1 MADNA
6 GQVHERSYSVQ
17 QSHLQLTRTRI
28 YNTQFWLLCASS
40 LLFFA
45 SFNMLIP
52 DLPGYLTSLGG
63 PEYKGLIISLFTIT
77 AMISRP
83 FSGKLADTVGR
94 VPVMMVGSLVCFVCS
109 LLYPLFTSVMG
120 FLLLRL
126 IHGFSTGFKP
136 TGQAAYLSDII
147 PAERRGE
154 AMGLLGTASSI
165 GMAGGPAVGGMLTN
179 QFGHNVMFY
188 CSAAFA
194 LLSAIILVRI
204 KETVNEKQPFSGK
217 LLTVDRRD
225 LFERRVLA
233 PSVVMLLLVYSYGTV
248 FTLIPDFGEHVG
260 IRNKGLLFTY
270 MTIASLMVRLIGGKA
285 SDTWGRKPVL
295 RVCSVFILIAML
307 VIAFAD
313 SRLQLTLG
321 VSLYGLAQG
330 ASSPTLLA
338 WATDLSDPNSKGRGV
353 ASVYIFME
361 FGIGFGAFA
370 SGLIYAND
378 PSRFMLSF
386 TICAALATLALVYLL
401 AYKTSS
407 RPVQD

>member
-1 MADNA
+1 M
-6 GQVHERSYSVQ
+6 
-17 QSHLQLTRTRI
+17 
-28 YNTQFWLLCASS
+28 
-40 LLFFA
+40 FFA

-77 AMISRP
+77 AMVSRP

-94 VPVMMVGSLVCFVCS
+94 VPVMMVGSLVCFLCS

-136 TGQAAYLSDII
+136 TGQAAYLSDVI

-165 GMAGGPAVGGMLTN
+165 GMAGGPAVGGLISN
-179 QFGHNVMFY
+179 HFGLDMMFY
-188 CSAAFA
+188 CSSAFA
-194 LLSAIILVRI
+194 LLSAVIIAGI
-204 KETVNEKQPFSGK
+204 KETLTTRQRFSAGILKVN
-217 LLTVDRRD
+217 RAD
-225 LFERRVLA
+225 LFEARVLA
-233 PSVVMLLLVYSYGTV
+233 PCIVMLLLVYCYGAV
-248 FTLIPDFGEHVG
+248 LTLIPDFGEYVG
-260 IRNKGLLFTY
+260 IRNKGLLFSY
-270 MTIASLMVRLIGGKA
+270 MTVASLLVRLVGGKA

-295 RVCSVFILIAML
+295 LVCSALILLAMII
-307 VIAFAD
+307 IAFAETP
-313 SRLQLTLG
+313 LQLIFG
-321 VSLYGLAQG
+321 ISFYGFAQG

-338 WATDLSDPNSKGRGV
+338 WATDLSDPKAKGKGV
-353 ASVYIFME
+353 ASLYIFME

-378 PSRFMLSF
+378 PSRFLLSF
-386 TICAALATLALVYLL
+386 GLCAALAGAALVYLL
-401 AYKTSS
+401 IF
-407 RPVQD
+407 RPQASNKI